1 MCLRCAPRCFSSAAA
16 RRPLK
21 DACPIYR
28 LYCPQDRAGTDV
40 QTHRNATK
48 APLTGNRSTK
58 PPPARLGP
66 SDSTSASDSATGAS
80 GMEWWR
86 VGLLHQWDS
95 NMVQS
100 TCFYKQYTVR
110 KSANNEKYVPKML
123 KSKKNEIANNLN
135 NTLPASSCL
144 LTAQY
149 AHVHL
154 RNRMARAVHSG
165 VQRRME

>member
-1 MCLRCAPRCFSSAAA
+1 MYSAPFYSGWNGSRLNGVQLAVC
-16 RRPLK
+16 RGLQNGM
-21 DACPIYR
+21 ACR
-28 LYCPQDRAGTDV
+28 VAV
-40 QTHRNATK
+40 A
-48 APLTGNRSTK
+48 
-58 PPPARLGP
+58 
-66 SDSTSASDSATGAS
+66 GAS

-86 VGLLHQWDS
+86 VGELLHQWGS

-110 KSANNEKYVPKML
+110 KSANNEKYIPKML

-149 AHVHL
+149 ARSL
-154 RNRMARAVHSG
+154 T
-165 VQRRME
+165 E